1 MGTRHLTLV
10 KNEQGE
16 IKVAQY
22 GQWDGYPSG
31 QGVNILEFCADK
43 ENKYWKNLS
52 VLKMMLNRVYFV
64 ENNEIIKKWYNE
76 KYLPA
81 AQSTPDLRTK
91 NMKFWW
97 NYFCSRDLGSDILYN
112 IVNLDALQRSSEVR
126 PVGAQLPEEFQNY
139 LFLHNESTFLLDSL
153 MCEYAYCIN
162 FQTNKLEV
170 YVGFNRDVNAEAEL
184 CKTIRNLYYTQD
196 NQVKQQEFYGCS
208 LVKEYNLSNLPSKE
222 DFLKELK
229 KYEEQQ

>member
-10 KNEQGE
+10 KNEEGE

-31 QGVNILEFCADK
+31 QGVNILKFCADK
-43 ENKYWKNLS
+43 ENSYWKNLS
-52 VLKMMLNRVYFV
+52 MLKMMLKRVYFV

-81 AQSTPDLRTK
+81 AQSTPDLRTN

-112 IVNLDALQRSSEVR
+112 IVNLDGLQRSSDVR

-139 LFLHNESTFLLDSL
+139 LFLHDKSTFLLDSL

-170 YVGFNRDVNAEAEL
+170 YVGFNKDINAEAEL

-208 LVKEYNLSNLPSKE
+208 LIKEYDLCNLPSEE
-222 DFLKELK
+222 DFVKELE
-229 KYEEQQ
+229 KYEEQR